1 LLGTDTINACQIN
14 GIYIEWSLLI
24 GIMYDELLGVKF
36 CCLHIVQLVDD
47 QQLFGLNIDLLKGHH
62 G

>member
-1 LLGTDTINACQIN
+1 MSS
-14 GIYIEWSLLI
+14 EWSLLI
-24 GIMYDELLGVKF
+24 GMMYDELLGVKF